1 MGWTDGLSGVDG
13 TGPNSSDEITLY
25 LANGA
30 SINVTSNNEP
40 SANIGV
46 NSTTGLAVNDIL
58 MVCNAEMAA
67 IFQAT
72 SLPSGTSIQHNSGSG
87 TPGNLMKPFQ
97 IDQETFD
104 ASVGG
109 TNAPGYCFL
118 PETPKNPNCLN
129 DPSNSPTQVV
139 KQFAVKW
146 FLKRTR
152 HGRTSLSRQVVTNG
166 SARPQPHAETAE
178 GVNALTVP
186 PKLRTPPPNQ

>member
-1 MGWTDGLSGVDG
+1 MIRRPPRSTRTD
-13 TGPNSSDEITLY
+13 TLFPY
-25 LANGA
+25 TTLFR
-30 SINVTSNNEP
+30 S
-40 SANIGV
+40 NIGV

-129 DPSNSPTQVV
+129 EPSNSPTKVV
-139 KQFAVKW
+139 KPFAVKW
-146 FLKRTR
+146 FLKS
-152 HGRTSLSRQVVTNG
+152 HGRGRSAERREGKECVRKCRSRW
-166 SARPQPHAETAE
+166 SPLH
-178 GVNALTVP
+178 
-186 PKLRTPPPNQ
+186 